1 MQMNV
6 GKHKGHS
13 LEWLFFNETDY
24 VWWLTTARVRGPL
37 AIAGAYG
44 RGLIA
49 AFDRMP
55 LWERVHCNPIFQ
67 PQVDREG
74 LQTFAHAAAIAA
86 SVRPDSD
93 WALRHLVRRLG
104 QAKGLSGCSRAY
116 IDAFFAT
123 AAGVS
128 DGRADRTSDGAASL
142 GADLP
147 R

>member
-1 MQMNV
+1 MQMKV

-13 LEWLFFNETDY
+13 LEWLFFNETEY
-24 VWWLTTARVRGPL
+24 VWWLTTAPVRGHL
-37 AIAGAYG
+37 AIASAHG

-49 AFDRMP
+49 AFDRVP
-55 LWERVHCNPIFQ
+55 LWGRVHCNPIFQ
-67 PQVDREG
+67 PHVDREG

-86 SVRPDSD
+86 SVRPGSD
-93 WALRHLVRRLG
+93 WALRYLVQKLG
-104 QAKGLSGCSRAY
+104 QAKGLSGCSRASV
-116 IDAFFAT
+116 DAFFAT

-128 DGRADRTSDGAASL
+128 DGRADRTSDGAASP